1 MITFISANATAT
13 DNMRIVIRLF
23 DEINHRERYCSS
35 GSNYTW
41 HGSMLHAKTSPLN
54 FSLPPLT
61 HIVLAQMLAV
71 DGEYIFKE
79 TLQALIAACDVDPS
93 KENMEMLFPQESY
106 CTVAHFEEWIKT
118 HASLA
123 SFSQWLLVEEETGFR
138 LEGDP
143 DPPTLYQTLAER
155 YHGEYLG
162 ILPHIHSCTLLLY
175 ASWISSVYLLCIPWI
190 SSVYLLCIP
199 WIFLDILCIL
209 IVHSLDILGYPLY
222 TYCAFLG
229 YSLYNAVYY
238 LE

>member
-1 MITFISANATAT
+1 MQQWLKLYLAWLYASCKDFPTK
-13 DNMRIVIRLF
+13 L
-23 DEINHRERYCSS
+23 
-35 GSNYTW
+35 
-41 HGSMLHAKTSPLN
+41 LP
-54 FSLPPLT
+54 PPLT

-143 DPPTLYQTLAER
+143 DPPTLYQTLAEQ

-175 ASWISSVYLLCIPWI
+175 AAWIF
-190 SSVYLLCIP
+190 SVYLLCIP
-199 WIFLDILCIL
+199 WIF
-209 IVHSLDILGYPLY
+209 SL
-222 TYCAFLG
+222 
-229 YSLYNAVYY
+229 
-238 LE
+238 